1 MAKRRSTAAKA
12 TARTVCVETSS
23 LIGRLTSASSAALR
37 QRRAAGVHQEA
48 GGGGPGVGP
57 LLAGR
62 QPLHQTHL
70 HRNRGELRSAACFL
84 LPASCSLHFLL
95 LTSRLV
101 PQPSLG
107 VSRAG
112 KAMIFVIVGP
122 VGPYFATG
130 SFNPVSLLADPS
142 FVRAWKGGVGAY
154 KMGG

>member
-1 MAKRRSTAAKA
+1 MGS
-12 TARTVCVETSS
+12 
-23 LIGRLTSASSAALR
+23 
-37 QRRAAGVHQEA
+37 
-48 GGGGPGVGP
+48 

-70 HRNRGELRSAACFL
+70 HRNRGELRSAVA
-84 LPASCSLHFLL
+84 ASCSLRFLL
-95 LTSRLV
+95 VTSRLV